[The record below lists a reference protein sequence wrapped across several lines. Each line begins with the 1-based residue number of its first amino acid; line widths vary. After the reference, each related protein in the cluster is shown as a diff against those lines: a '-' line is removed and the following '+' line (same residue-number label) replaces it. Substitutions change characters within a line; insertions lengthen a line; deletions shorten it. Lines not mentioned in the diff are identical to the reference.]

1 MEYKMIKDRVKY
13 NSELNRFEV
22 EYAFIDDPAKLS
34 DNIGQVI
41 RIAEAE
47 EKKLIRDGLVEEFNE
62 KFEEFIEL
70 GTMREISQMEMDQW
84 TRPVHYVPIQHVL

>member
-1 MEYKMIKDRVKY
+1 M
-13 NSELNRFEV
+13 

-34 DNIGQVI
+34 NNIGQVI

-47 EKKLIRDGLVEEFNE
+47 ERKLIRDGLVEEFNK

-70 GTMREISQMEMDQW
+70 GMMREISQMEMDQW
-84 TRPVHYVPIQHVL
+84 TGPVHYVPIQHVL